1 MRADTSGTGTGVPAE
16 GDTRGRVL
24 VPVLGADGPGIEV
37 ATALASQ
44 RDAELRLVKPVTYT
58 QWTPLRVL
66 PEPDL
71 RRHREA
77 LGTVTADL
85 RATADVPVEGTVRVG
100 RDVPAV
106 VTAAA
111 DEYDAT
117 AVVLDHPDRRRPGTS
132 PLTVDRIAAGTD
144 CDVVVVDGAPPVGEV
159 SSVLLA
165 VAGGPHT
172 DLATAVAS
180 DVAAAEDAWVDVF
193 HVVPTDADKRRRQRG
208 RQVVSTVADRLA
220 DRDGVDEWLHEA
232 DDVVDALLE
241 QSACYDVTVLGAP
254 RKNHLQRF
262 VAGSTVHDVR
272 QDAPNAVITVRRAT
286 PRGRVPD
293 GPGAG
298 GNHTA

>member
-1 MRADTSGTGTGVPAE
+1 MRADTSGTDARVPAA
-16 GDTRGRVL
+16 GDASGCVV
-24 VPVLGADGPGIEV
+24 VPVLGIDGSGPGVEV

-44 RDAELRLVKPVTYT
+44 RDAELRVVKPVTYT

-66 PEPDL
+66 PEPRL
-71 RRHREA
+71 QRHREA
-77 LGTVTADL
+77 LGQVTADL
-85 RATADVPVEGTVRVG
+85 RANVDVPVEGMVRVG

-111 DEYDAT
+111 EQCGAGV
-117 AVVLDHPDRRRPGTS
+117 VVLDHPDRRRPGTS
-132 PLTVDRIAAGTD
+132 ALTVDRIAAGTA

-165 VAGGPHT
+165 VAGGPHSG
-172 DLATAVAS
+172 LATAVAR

-193 HVVPTDADKRRRQRG
+193 HVVPTDADTERRQRG
-208 RQVVSTVADRLA
+208 RRVVSAAADRLA
-220 DRDGVDEWLHEA
+220 AHDGVDEWLHEA

-254 RKNHLQRF
+254 RKNHLQRV
-262 VAGSTVHDVR
+262 VAGSTVQDVR
-272 QDAPNAVITVRRAT
+272 QQAPNAVITVRRAT
-286 PRGRVPD
+286 D
-293 GPGAG
+293 